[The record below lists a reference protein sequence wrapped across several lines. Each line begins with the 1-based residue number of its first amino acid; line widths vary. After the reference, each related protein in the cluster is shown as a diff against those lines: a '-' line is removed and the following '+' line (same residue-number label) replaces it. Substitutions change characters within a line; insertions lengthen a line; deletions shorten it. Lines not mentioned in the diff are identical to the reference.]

1 MFINE
6 TVWIRTPLEE
16 TAVCL
21 PMAEIELDC
30 VFGHVITKAA
40 VLRDSLD
47 QGKYLLGNKT
57 AALFEEVKKNKEIQ
71 VYMVNAVETR
81 SQKKLTEE
89 SKQDLNMSEET
100 IPESNEKNKESPD
113 DELDDILPLIQPE
126 ISESNLI
133 KLSHKDFAKE
143 QMNSAELKT
152 LFEEAKSG
160 SSKKNHYIVKNNLL
174 FFQKEDKDG
183 TKRKCLVVPE
193 NDVED
198 FVKTCDKCQRVGK
211 PQDKKKAP
219 LKIVP
224 VITEIFTKIN
234 IDASGPLPMTPSGNK
249 YIITALC
256 MSSRYPDAIP
266 VANLCSTT
274 VVNALLQIFSRMGF
288 PRELQTDQGT
298 SFMSALTTE
307 FLERF
312 GVKVVRSSVYHPQSN
327 PVERMHRTLK
337 RILRVLCLE
346 AIPDWE
352 KILPQALFAL
362 RTVIH
367 DSTGFSPAE
376 LVHGKNL
383 RTPVMLLY
391 EKLTEEEHVESSVVD
406 YVFEL
411 INRMK
416 RCQELAILHMEDSKQ
431 KQKLWYDRR
440 TVKRQ
445 FQLGELV
452 LVIAPSR
459 PNKLSVQWVGP
470 GEIVQQLSET
480 NYVVKFPEK
489 DKTHVYHVNML
500 KPYHQR
506 EENINLLCINPLKH
520 DEEEDIPSL
529 ELENERSGWS
539 KILSDVQLN
548 SKLSQIQRG
557 QLKGLLYEYSNLF
570 SNIPGCTDLAEH
582 DIELESERAIV
593 AKPYRMSPRQIEI
606 LKSEVNKMLE
616 LKIIEP
622 GESDFTSPLIL
633 VEAQGKEARPCIDYR
648 RLNKVTRTQFFPL
661 PNIEELLEKVSAAK
675 YISILDLTRGRLMAN
690 LLRNC
695 EDFAVPYL
703 DDIAIFSLAWDDHL
717 KHLKDV
723 FERLRSAKLHIKPS
737 KCQFAQAYVKYLGH
751 LVGQGLRT
759 PGELKVQVI
768 KDFPIPTNKTQVR
781 AFLGL
786 SGYYRRYIPE
796 FSVIAAPLTD
806 LLKGRNRKS
815 TVDWNTSCQ
824 NAFEELKTRLSKN
837 PVLYSPDFT
846 KPFIIQCDASN
857 LGIGVVLSQGE
868 VCLVGRVVC
877 AEHLARQGF
886 YLLSDYEEQEL
897 ASCC

>member
-1 MFINE
+1 M
-6 TVWIRTPLEE
+6 
-16 TAVCL
+16 
-21 PMAEIELDC
+21 
-30 VFGHVITKAA
+30 
-40 VLRDSLD
+40 
-47 QGKYLLGNKT
+47 
-57 AALFEEVKKNKEIQ
+57 
-71 VYMVNAVETR
+71 
-81 SQKKLTEE
+81 
-89 SKQDLNMSEET
+89 
-100 IPESNEKNKESPD
+100 
-113 DELDDILPLIQPE
+113 
-126 ISESNLI
+126 
-133 KLSHKDFAKE
+133 
-143 QMNSAELKT
+143 
-152 LFEEAKSG
+152 
-160 SSKKNHYIVKNNLL
+160 SSK
-174 FFQKEDKDG
+174 
-183 TKRKCLVVPE
+183 
-193 NDVED
+193 
-198 FVKTCDKCQRVGK
+198 
-211 PQDKKKAP
+211 
-219 LKIVP
+219 
-224 VITEIFTKIN
+224 
-234 IDASGPLPMTPSGNK
+234 
-249 YIITALC
+249 
-256 MSSRYPDAIP
+256 YPDAIL

-274 VVNALLQIFSRMGF
+274 VVNALLQIFSQIGF
-288 PRELQTDQGT
+288 PRELQTDVIHECTNYGIFRKIW
-298 SFMSALTTE
+298 SYSSY
-307 FLERF
+307 
-312 GVKVVRSSVYHPQSN
+312 RSSVYHPQSN
-327 PVERMHRTLK
+327 HVERMHRTLK

-352 KILPQALFAL
+352 KILPQALFAP

-411 INRMK
+411 IKRMK
-416 RCQELAILHMEDSKQ
+416 RCQELAILHMEDAKQ

-452 LVIAPSR
+452 LVIAASR
-459 PNKLSVQWVGP
+459 PNKLSVQLVGP

-489 DKTHVYHVNML
+489 EKTHVYHVNML
-500 KPYHQR
+500 KSYHQR
-506 EENINLLCINPLKH
+506 EENINLLCVNPLKH

-539 KILSDVQLN
+539 KIISDVQLN

-557 QLKGLLYEYSNLF
+557 QLKELLYEYSNLF
-570 SNIPGCTDLAEH
+570 SNILGCTDLAEH

-606 LKSEVNKMLE
+606 LKSEVNKKLE

-648 RLNKVTRTQFFPL
+648 RLDKVTRTQFFPL
-661 PNIEELLEKVSAAK
+661 LNIEELLEKVSAAK
-675 YISILDLTRGRLMAN
+675 YISILDFTRGYWQIPLSPRAQ
-690 LLRNC
+690 RNC

-717 KHLKDV
+717 QHVKDV
-723 FERLRSAKLHIKPS
+723 FDHLRSAKIHMKPS

-786 SGYYRRYIPE
+786 SGYSRI
-796 FSVIAAPLTD
+796 FSNHSSTD
-806 LLKGRNRKS
+806 R
-815 TVDWNTSCQ
+815 
-824 NAFEELKTRLSKN
+824 
-837 PVLYSPDFT
+837 
-846 KPFIIQCDASN
+846 FI
-857 LGIGVVLSQGE
+857 
-868 VCLVGRVVC
+868 
-877 AEHLARQGF
+877 
-886 YLLSDYEEQEL
+886 
-897 ASCC
+897 

>member
-1 MFINE
+1 
-6 TVWIRTPLEE
+6 
-16 TAVCL
+16 
-21 PMAEIELDC
+21 
-30 VFGHVITKAA
+30 
-40 VLRDSLD
+40 
-47 QGKYLLGNKT
+47 
-57 AALFEEVKKNKEIQ
+57 
-71 VYMVNAVETR
+71 
-81 SQKKLTEE
+81 
-89 SKQDLNMSEET
+89 
-100 IPESNEKNKESPD
+100 
-113 DELDDILPLIQPE
+113 
-126 ISESNLI
+126 
-133 KLSHKDFAKE
+133 
-143 QMNSAELKT
+143 
-152 LFEEAKSG
+152 
-160 SSKKNHYIVKNNLL
+160 
-174 FFQKEDKDG
+174 
-183 TKRKCLVVPE
+183 
-193 NDVED
+193 
-198 FVKTCDKCQRVGK
+198 
-211 PQDKKKAP
+211 
-219 LKIVP
+219 
-224 VITEIFTKIN
+224 
-234 IDASGPLPMTPSGNK
+234 
-249 YIITALC
+249 

-480 NYVVKFPEK
+480 NYV
-489 DKTHVYHVNML
+489 
-500 KPYHQR
+500 
-506 EENINLLCINPLKH
+506 H

-539 KILSDVQLN
+539 KIISDVQLN

-557 QLKGLLYEYSNLF
+557 QLKELLYEYSNLF

-648 RLNKVTRTQFFPL
+648 RVLANTPSPRAQRYASFVTTFGTFKPL
-661 PNIEELLEKVSAAK
+661 RLPFGLKNAPYYFS
-675 YISILDLTRGRLMAN
+675 RLMAN

-723 FERLRSAKLHIKPS
+723 FDRLRSAKLHIKPS

-815 TVDWNTSCQ
+815 TVDWNSSCQ
-824 NAFEELKTRLSKN
+824 YAFEALKTRLSKN

-857 LGIGVVLSQGE
+857 LGIGVVLCRKY
-868 VCLVGRVVC
+868 VKTKNIP
-877 AEHLARQGF
+877 
-886 YLLSDYEEQEL
+886 
-897 ASCC
+897 SCS